1 MESANQLK
9 DDTTAQSTAQGTA
22 PIAFPPV
29 LGVESPLALRYSF
42 TIPEIGLLD
51 RIIPQCG
58 ADASVAKLREKKLLR
73 SLN

>member
-29 LGVESPLALRYSF
+29 HGIQSPLVLRYSF
-42 TIPEIGLLD
+42 TITEIRLQE

-58 ADASVAKLREKKLLR
+58 ADASVAKERQLLK